1 MIACVYGTTGELI
14 KLAPVLQRLDKAGAE
29 LTTWCTGQQADELV
43 AMARALGLPEP
54 DLLLGQGFRGEP
66 LAKAKHIP
74 TWVAQVTANFGYAYP
89 KLRRQMAPRMR
100 SIVLVHGD
108 TFTTV
113 LGAAFARSLGVRVG
127 HIEAGMRSHDI
138 RNPFPEELNRRA
150 TAWLTTL
157 HFAPGP
163 DAVRNL
169 ARRPGTVIDTAMNTV
184 RDSLDMVPDATDEL
198 EATVGAL
205 PAVFGVV
212 SLHRFEF
219 LRERAIFEETI
230 RILSDAAAVRPLY
243 FVDHAPTRAKI
254 AEYGLDHLFEEG
266 VLHRVP
272 KLSYFAFITLV
283 RRSSFAITDSGGL
296 QQESYYLNHP
306 CLVHRATTETREGLG
321 RNVILSGLDPR
332 ILRDFLT
339 DPARFSLDVAPR
351 GPAPSDIIV
360 DALRERHY
368 CP

>member
-14 KLAPVLQRLDKAGAE
+14 KLAPVLQRLEKAGAD
-29 LTTWCTGQQADELV
+29 LTTWCTGQQAEELV
-43 AMARALGLPEP
+43 EMARALGLPEP

-74 TWVAQVTANFGYAYP
+74 TWVAQVAANFAYAYP
-89 KLRRQMAPRMR
+89 KLRRRMVPLN

-113 LGAAFARSLGVRVG
+113 LGAMFGRSLGMRVG

-150 TAWLTTL
+150 TAWLVNL
-157 HFAPGP
+157 HFAPGADP
-163 DAVRNL
+163 ARNL
-169 ARRPGTVIDTAMNTV
+169 RRRPGTVIDTGMNTV
-184 RDSLDMVPDATDEL
+184 RDSLDLVPDAADEL
-198 EATVGAL
+198 EETVGRL
-205 PAVFGVV
+205 PEIFGVV

-219 LRERAIFEETI
+219 LRDRAVFEDTL
-230 RILSDAAAVRPLY
+230 RILSAAAADRPLY
-243 FVDHAPTRAKI
+243 FVDHSPTRAKI
-254 AEYGLDHLFEEG
+254 TAYGLDHLFEHG
-266 VLHRVP
+266 ALHRVP

-321 RNVILSGLDPR
+321 ENVILSGFNRQLLQEFLADPER
-332 ILRDFLT
+332 Y
-339 DPARFSLDVAPR
+339 SLDFAPAGR
-351 GPAPSDIIV
+351 SPSDIIV
-360 DALRERHY
+360 DELRDRGY